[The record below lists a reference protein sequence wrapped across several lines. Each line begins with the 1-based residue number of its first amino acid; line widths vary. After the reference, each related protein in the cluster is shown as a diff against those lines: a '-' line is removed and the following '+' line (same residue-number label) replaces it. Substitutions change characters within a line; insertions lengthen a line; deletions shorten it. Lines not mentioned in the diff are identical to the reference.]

1 MNFLK
6 SLKPFQGASRSYG
19 IEPGWGGGGQDLGR
33 CFEKSLGFRVFWA
46 IENLRYEVQGFGPIV
61 VYGLRLRAY
70 VLGLRVG
77 LGSLRV

>member
-1 MNFLK
+1 ML
-6 SLKPFQGASRSYG
+6 R
-19 IEPGWGGGGQDLGR
+19 
-33 CFEKSLGFRVFWA
+33 KSLGFRVFWA